1 MEKTENIQGW
11 FGHQKVYD
19 YLIDNMPDDGIFM
32 ELGAW
37 LGKSSS
43 YLCDNKKANQKVIIV
58 DSWKGSENE
67 LTSTHKLAT
76 QTDIFEIFKQNMGD
90 RDYQAIRMLSVDA
103 SKLFDDESLD
113 VVYID
118 LTHTYEAVKE
128 DILSWY
134 PKIKMGGYIAGD
146 DYHPHWRG
154 VVKAVDELLPQK
166 KLMGQ
171 SFLFQK
177 NDVIKLK

>member
-1 MEKTENIQGW
+1 MKKTAEISGW
-11 FGHQKVYD
+11 FQHSNVYD
-19 YLIDNMPDDGIFM
+19 YLLNNMSEDGAFV

-43 YLCDNKKANQKVIIV
+43 YLCDKKKPNQKIIIV
-58 DSWKGSENE
+58 DSWMGSPNE
-67 LTSTHKLAT
+67 LETTHRLAT
-76 QTDIFEIFKQNMGD
+76 KTDIFEIFKENMGE
-90 RDYQAIRMLSVDA
+90 RDYRAIRMLSVDA

-134 PKIKMGGYIAGD
+134 PKVKKGGYISGD
-146 DYHPHWRG
+146 DYHPVWQG
-154 VVKAVDELLPQK
+154 VIQAVDELLPERQIMGTSFVLK
-166 KLMGQ
+166 K
-171 SFLFQK
+171 
-177 NDVIKLK
+177 V